1 MFLPNNDMNAYLTD
15 MRMNGT
21 WGDHIV
27 LVSLAHALGR
37 TIRIVSSL
45 GDSSDVIVEP
55 DNHYSAPILLGHV
68 SERHYVSLEP
78 INVSGI
84 CIEDHAMF
92 SEVHVY

>member
-37 TIRIVSSL
+37 TIRIESSL
-45 GDSSDVIVEP
+45 GDSHDVIVER
-55 DNHYSAPILLGHV
+55 DNHHSTPILLGHV
-68 SERHYVSLEP
+68 SERHYAW
-78 INVSGI
+78 NQ
-84 CIEDHAMF
+84 
-92 SEVHVY
+92 

>member
-1 MFLPNNDMNAYLTD
+1 MFLPNNEMNAYLTG

-45 GDSSDVIVEP
+45 GDSHDVIVEP
-55 DNHYSAPILLGHV
+55 DNHHSAPILLGHV
-68 SERHYVSLEP
+68 SERHYVTLEP

-84 CIEDHAMF
+84 CIEDHAIF